1 MKISLDDLD
10 HKILQ
15 ILESDGRAPAKFI
28 AEKLSVNEVTVSKR
42 LTKIIEG
49 GFCKIIAIADFEK
62 CGFEHLLP
70 IGIRVHG
77 LLFRLAR
84 DAQSHT
90 FQSLQ
95 SQ

>member
-28 AEKLSVNEVTVSKR
+28 AEQLSVNEVTVSKR

-70 IGIRVHG
+70 QKICNRFFKCCNTNRHIR
-77 LLFRLAR
+77 
-84 DAQSHT
+84 SN
-90 FQSLQ
+90 
-95 SQ
+95 